1 VYLCAVRLSSVLAG
15 IAVLVCVV
23 LAGQAPATA
32 DPPLPVYDGLLT
44 FPTIKS
50 SADPE
55 QFSWRVELWPGQE
68 LRPIDEAT
76 AGVYYEDGT
85 VAMVISAELAHD
97 ANGAAVPTDISV
109 SEGEVVTLTVHH
121 RAGNPA
127 AAGASFTY
135 PVSVGAG
142 WEGGFS
148 TVIVTGPKDEA
159 ELREERKAR
168 QAREEREALEAAERA
183 EREPVPICV
192 VPKLKG
198 GSVNASR
205 LKLRAAGCDLGE
217 IRGTHSK
224 TAKVVRQYP
233 VPGTARAVGAEVAVK
248 LGD

>member
-15 IAVLVCVV
+15 LAVLGCVV
-23 LAGQAPATA
+23 LVGQASATA
-32 DPPLPVYDGLLT
+32 DSPLPVYDGLMA

-55 QFSWRVELWPGQE
+55 QYSWRIELGPGQE
-68 LRPIDEAT
+68 LRPIDGAT

-85 VAMVISAELAHD
+85 VAIVISTELAHD

-135 PVSVGAG
+135 PVSAGAG

-148 TVIVTGPKDEA
+148 TVIVTGPKDET
-159 ELREERKAR
+159 ELREEREAR
-168 QAREEREALEAAERA
+168 EAREERETLEAAERA
-183 EREPVPICV
+183 EREPVPICA
-192 VPKLKG
+192 VPRLRG
-198 GSVNASR
+198 GSVKASR
-205 LKLRAAGCDLGE
+205 LKLRAAGCELGE
-217 IRGTHSK
+217 IRGTRSK
-224 TAKVVRQYP
+224 TAKVIRQYP
-233 VPGTARAVGAEVAVK
+233 EPGTARTAGAEVAVK
-248 LGD
+248 LGG